1 MITGFPEPSNKN
13 KQWVHTCFFMC
24 PKNDN
29 LINANTMTS
38 TARLIES
45 LLKTISVEN
54 TDDWKK
60 CNRKTLKCAE
70 QILAHRLQ
78 SQDNENAEIAEL
90 YNVMCVL
97 CNNAGLY
104 EKAVEYGSKAIKIL
118 EKPFDRDKAT
128 RLGGYY
134 CNVAAAYENLA
145 KYEDAFFNLLEGSR
159 LKQFYKLDRARLD
172 ERLGNLANKTGR
184 GNVGRELHKYILD
197 LKHRYY
203 CNEDNP
209 DTANSYFSLGDS
221 YRLIHKYIKAIECYS
236 KALEIRIKFFGEDSP
251 AVADVYNAI
260 GQTYQKQ
267 KKYDKANEFIEK
279 ALAIRERVHE
289 KENIDA

>member
-1 MITGFPEPSNKN
+1 
-13 KQWVHTCFFMC
+13 
-24 PKNDN
+24 
-29 LINANTMTS
+29 MTS

>member
-1 MITGFPEPSNKN
+1 MKT
-13 KQWVHTCFFMC
+13 
-24 PKNDN
+24 
-29 LINANTMTS
+29 NTMTS

-45 LLKTISVEN
+45 LSKTISVEN
-54 TDDWKK
+54 SDDWRK
-60 CNRKTLKCAE
+60 CNRRALKCAE

-78 SQDNENAEIAEL
+78 SHDNENAEIAEL

-97 CNNAGLY
+97 CNNVGLY
-104 EKAVEYGSKAIKIL
+104 EKAVEYGSNATRIL
-118 EKPFDRDKAT
+118 EKQYYDRDNKT
-128 RLGGYY
+128 RLGDYY

-145 KYEDAFFNLLEGSR
+145 KYEDAFSNLLEGSR
-159 LKQFYKLDRARLD
+159 LMQFYEFDRARLD
-172 ERLGNLANKTGR
+172 ERLGNLANKTGH

-203 CNEDNP
+203 WNEDNP

-221 YRLIHKYIKAIECYS
+221 YRLIHKYNKAIECYS
-236 KALEIRIKFFGEDSP
+236 KALEIRIKFFGEDSA

-267 KKYDKANEFIEK
+267 KKYDKANEFLEK
-279 ALAIRERVHE
+279 ALDIKERVI
-289 KENIDA
+289 NPL